1 MQRHIILINKKFS
14 ADTQPTTITLTGGG
28 QSFLVDQDSY
38 YLNNV
43 GGLNL
48 GIVNPTN
55 IRAYLN
61 DTANESIINDFFS
74 YLTGNT
80 NQDQFREIFYSDQK
94 LSNVFNSYYS
104 QSVFS
109 GQPSSTYYIS
119 QELTGTTTISTLYTN
134 FKWDG
139 YAPAKNPF
147 TGVTQEI
154 YGASRFYEQST
165 ATYSYSQEES
175 YYIPVFIKKHYQ
187 GTARDTFDVCDRT
200 INILL
205 NPNYSIEP

>member
-1 MQRHIILINKKFS
+1 MQRHIILINKRYS
-14 ADTQPTTITLTGGG
+14 ADTQPTVVTLTGNG
-28 QSFLVDQDSY
+28 QTFLTNQDNY

-55 IRAYLN
+55 VRAYLN
-61 DTANESIINDFFS
+61 DPANEAIINDFFS

-94 LSNVFNSYYS
+94 LSNVFNSYYT
-104 QSVFS
+104 QSIFS

-119 QELTGTTTISTLYTN
+119 QELTGTTTIPTTYSN
-134 FKWDG
+134 FAWDG
-139 YAPAKNPF
+139 YAPIKSPF

-154 YGASRFYEQST
+154 NESTRFYVDST
-165 ATYSYSQEES
+165 TTYSYTEDES
-175 YYIPVFIKKHYQ
+175 YYIPVFIKRNYA

-200 INILL
+200 VNLLL
-205 NPNYSIEP
+205 NPNFTIEP

>member
-1 MQRHIILINKKFS
+1 MQRHIILINKRYS
-14 ADTQPTTITLTGGG
+14 ADTQPTVVTLTGNG
-28 QSFLVDQDSY
+28 QTFLVSQDNY
-38 YLNNV
+38 FLNNV

-48 GIVNPTN
+48 NIVNPTN
-55 IRAYLN
+55 VRAYLN
-61 DTANESIINDFFS
+61 DPANDAIISDFFS

-94 LSNVFNSYYS
+94 LSNVFNSYYA

-119 QELTGTTTISTLYTN
+119 QELTGTTTIPTTYTN
-134 FKWDG
+134 FSWNG
-139 YAPAKNPF
+139 YAPIKSPF

-154 YGASRFYEQST
+154 HNSTRFYIDST
-165 ATYSYSQEES
+165 TTYSYTEDES
-175 YYIPVFIKKHYQ
+175 YYIPVFIKRNYA

-200 INILL
+200 VNLLL
-205 NPNYSIEP
+205 NPNFTIES

>member
-1 MQRHIILINKKFS
+1 MQRHTILINKNFS
-14 ADTQPTTITLTGGG
+14 ADTQPTVMTMTGGG
-28 QSFLVDQDSY
+28 QSFIVNQNSY

-61 DTANESIINDFFS
+61 DSANESIINDFFS

-119 QELTGTTTISTLYTN
+119 QELTGTTTILTTYTN
-134 FKWDG
+134 FNWDG
-139 YAPAKNPF
+139 YAPDKNPF

-154 YGASRFYEQST
+154 HGASRFYYDFTES
-165 ATYSYSQEES
+165 YSYTEAES
-175 YYIPVFIKKHYQ
+175 YYIPVFIKTNYQ
-187 GTARDTFDVCDRT
+187 GTARDTFDVFDRT

-205 NPNYSIEP
+205 NPNYSLEP

>member
-1 MQRHIILINKKFS
+1 MQRHTILINKRYS
-14 ADTQPTTITLTGGG
+14 ADTQPTVVTLTGNG
-28 QSFLVDQDSY
+28 QTFLVSQDNY
-38 YLNNV
+38 FLNNV

-48 GIVNPTN
+48 NIVNPTN
-55 IRAYLN
+55 VRAYLN
-61 DTANESIINDFFS
+61 DPANDAIISDFFS

-94 LSNVFNSYYS
+94 LSNVFNSYYA

-119 QELTGTTTISTLYTN
+119 QELTGTTTIPTTYTN
-134 FKWDG
+134 FSWNG
-139 YAPAKNPF
+139 YAPIKSPF

-154 YGASRFYEQST
+154 HNSTRFYIDST
-165 ATYSYSQEES
+165 TTYSYTEDES
-175 YYIPVFIKKHYQ
+175 YYIPVFIKRNYA

-200 INILL
+200 VNLLL
-205 NPNYSIEP
+205 NPNFTIES

>member
-14 ADTQPTTITLTGGG
+14 ADTQPTVVTLTGGG
-28 QSFLVDQDSY
+28 QSFLVNQDDY
-38 YLNNV
+38 YLNNNS
-43 GGLNL
+43 GLNL

-55 IRAYLN
+55 VRAYLN
-61 DTANESIINDFFS
+61 DSANESIINDFFS

-104 QSVFS
+104 QSVS
-109 GQPSSTYYIS
+109 LGQPSSTYYIS
-119 QELTGTTTISTLYTN
+119 QELTGTTTISTVYTN
-134 FKWDG
+134 FNWDG
-139 YAPAKNPF
+139 YAPVKKPF

-154 YGASRFYEQST
+154 NEATRFYTQSLD
-165 ATYSYSQEES
+165 TYSYTEEES
-175 YYIPVFIKKHYQ
+175 YYIPVFIKKNYQ
-187 GTARDTFDVCDRT
+187 ETARETFDVFDRT

-205 NPNYSIEP
+205 NPNYSLEP

>member
-1 MQRHIILINKKFS
+1 MQRHTILINKRFS
-14 ADTQPTTITLTGGG
+14 ADTQPTVTTLTGGG
-28 QSFLVDQDSY
+28 QSYLVNQDSY

-55 IRAYLN
+55 VRSYLN
-61 DTANESIINDFFS
+61 DSANQAIINAFFS

-94 LSNVFNSYYS
+94 LSNVFNSYYA
-104 QSVFS
+104 QSIFS

-119 QELTGTTTISTLYTN
+119 QELTGTTNIPTTYTN
-134 FKWDG
+134 FNWDG

-154 YGASRFYEQST
+154 YGASRFYVEST
-165 ATYSYSQEES
+165 TTYSYTEAES
-175 YYIPVFIKKHYQ
+175 YYIPVFIKRNYQ
-187 GTARDTFDVCDRT
+187 GTAREIFDICDRT

-205 NPNYSIEP
+205 DPNYSIEP

>member
-1 MQRHIILINKKFS
+1 MQRHTILINKRFS
-14 ADTQPTTITLTGGG
+14 ADTQATVTTLTGSG
-28 QSFLVDQDSY
+28 QSFLVNQNSY

-48 GIVNPTN
+48 GVVNPTN

-61 DTANESIINDFFS
+61 DSANESIINDFFS

-94 LSNVFNSYYS
+94 LSNVFNSYYA

-119 QELTGTTTISTLYTN
+119 QELTGTTTIPTTYTN
-134 FKWDG
+134 FNWDG
-139 YAPAKNPF
+139 YAPTKGSF

-154 YGASRFYEQST
+154 YNASRFYVNST
-165 ATYSYSQEES
+165 ATYSYTESES
-175 YYIPVFIKKHYQ
+175 YYIPVFIKTNYQ
-187 GTARDTFDVCDRT
+187 GISRETFDVFDRT

-205 NPNYSIEP
+205 DPNYSLEP

>member
-14 ADTQPTTITLTGGG
+14 ADTQPTVVTLTGGG
-28 QSFLVDQDSY
+28 QSFLVNQDDY
-38 YLNNV
+38 YLNNNS
-43 GGLNL
+43 GLNL

-55 IRAYLN
+55 VRAYLN
-61 DTANESIINDFFS
+61 DSANESIINDFFS

-104 QSVFS
+104 QSVS
-109 GQPSSTYYIS
+109 LGQPSSTYYIS
-119 QELTGTTTISTLYTN
+119 QELTGTTTISTVYTN

-139 YAPAKNPF
+139 YAPVKKPF

-154 YGASRFYEQST
+154 NESTRFYTQSLD
-165 ATYSYSQEES
+165 TYSYTEEES
-175 YYIPVFIKKHYQ
+175 YYIPVFIKKNYQ
-187 GTARDTFDVCDRT
+187 ETARETFDVFDRT

-205 NPNYSIEP
+205 NPNYSLEP